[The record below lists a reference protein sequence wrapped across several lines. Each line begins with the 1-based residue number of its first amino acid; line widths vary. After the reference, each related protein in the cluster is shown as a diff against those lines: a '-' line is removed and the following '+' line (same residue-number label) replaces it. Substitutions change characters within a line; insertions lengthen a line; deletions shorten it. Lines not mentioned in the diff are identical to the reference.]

1 MWGEKMSNCWDQSGT
16 LRPTNDLLLG
26 EKCYVGEKRGVE
38 KWCSGGERSYFVEKV
53 SCLGVRSDILSRK
66 MPLFS
71 PNYKRCFP
79 EYHFAPPNRTP
90 KYQLSRKNKTF
101 SPPNDTSSL
110 GN

>member
-53 SCLGVRSDILSRK
+53 SCLGVRSGGETWGREVVFWGRK
-66 MPLFS
+66 VIF
-71 PNYKRCFP
+71 C
-79 EYHFAPPNRTP
+79 
-90 KYQLSRKNKTF
+90 
-101 SPPNDTSSL
+101 
-110 GN
+110 

>member
-53 SCLGVRSDILSRK
+53 SCLGGAKWYFEEQVAYLLLQGGVLGKKGDALGSMGDKWRSVGVFLS
-66 MPLFS
+66 
-71 PNYKRCFP
+71 
-79 EYHFAPPNRTP
+79 
-90 KYQLSRKNKTF
+90 
-101 SPPNDTSSL
+101 
-110 GN
+110 